1 MFLNYGTIGIRL
13 NNHCRQI
20 TILLPLL
27 RDQIIGHMLGDG
39 CIVYSKTSII
49 PYFQFIQALQK
60 VNYLMFSFNYLSLL
74 CESLPK
80 GQSSIRRGKNLF
92 AISFRTRSYPFLLK
106 IHNLFYKKINGNWVK
121 YISNDLIFYLSPRV
135 LAFWFMDDGAKAGTS
150 VYLHTKGFTLV
161 DVYKLAGMLHYK
173 FGLNVTVQIHDNRP
187 VIYIK
192 AKSFQLFKSL
202 VMPHMHSSMYYK
214 LGM

>member
-1 MFLNYGTIGIRL
+1 VFLNYGTIGIRL

-60 VNYLMFSFNYLSLL
+60 VNYLMFSFNYLSSL

-80 GQSSIRRGKNLF
+80 GQSSIRKGKILF

-106 IHNLFYKKINGNWVK
+106 YTIFFIKK
-121 YISNDLIFYLSPRV
+121 
-135 LAFWFMDDGAKAGTS
+135 
-150 VYLHTKGFTLV
+150 
-161 DVYKLAGMLHYK
+161 
-173 FGLNVTVQIHDNRP
+173 
-187 VIYIK
+187 
-192 AKSFQLFKSL
+192 
-202 VMPHMHSSMYYK
+202 
-214 LGM
+214 